1 MIESDLKAYLAA
13 DAAVAALVGSRIY
26 PLKLPQ
32 APALPAITYQKVSGP
47 RVISLSGYSGLSHP
61 RLQID
66 CWAATYDQ
74 VKALSA
80 AVVAA
85 LDAYPGAI
93 MNDDGR
99 DNYQPDVELPRVTID
114 FTIWHH

>member
-13 DAAVAALVGSRIY
+13 DAAILALVGSRIY

-32 APALPAITYQKVSGP
+32 APTLPALTYQKISGS
-47 RVISLSGYSGLSHP
+47 RVTSLSGYSGLSHP
-61 RLQID
+61 RMQID
-66 CWAATYDQ
+66 CWASTYEQ
-74 VKALSA
+74 VKDVAA
-80 AVVAA
+80 AVVTA
-85 LDAYPGAI
+85 LDAYPGSI